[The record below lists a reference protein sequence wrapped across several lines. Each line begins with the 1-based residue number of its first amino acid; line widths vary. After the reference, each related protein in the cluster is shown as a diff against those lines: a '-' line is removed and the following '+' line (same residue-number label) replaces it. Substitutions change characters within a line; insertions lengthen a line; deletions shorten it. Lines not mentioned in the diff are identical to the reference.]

1 MPEKKFSFIIN
12 LAYPL
17 IPIKHYNLPSDTT
30 MKKEDRLRQE
40 ASNACALCG
49 YKEYKSLT
57 THHIDG
63 DNTHTDYENEIILC
77 YNCHSKHHQHPEYLT
92 TEEIRDCKRQ
102 LILKTV
108 TQYGLNAL
116 KLAKRQAEGFIA
128 MPFLVWH
135 LVDLGYIEPKE
146 PHSSYGKV
154 DISQRFILT
163 AKGQNILA
171 LLES

>member
-1 MPEKKFSFIIN
+1 
-12 LAYPL
+12 
-17 IPIKHYNLPSDTT
+17 
-30 MKKEDRLRQE
+30 
-40 ASNACALCG
+40 
-49 YKEYKSLT
+49 
-57 THHIDG
+57 
-63 DNTHTDYENEIILC
+63 
-77 YNCHSKHHQHPEYLT
+77 
-92 TEEIRDCKRQ
+92 
-102 LILKTV
+102 
-108 TQYGLNAL
+108 
-116 KLAKRQAEGFIA
+116 